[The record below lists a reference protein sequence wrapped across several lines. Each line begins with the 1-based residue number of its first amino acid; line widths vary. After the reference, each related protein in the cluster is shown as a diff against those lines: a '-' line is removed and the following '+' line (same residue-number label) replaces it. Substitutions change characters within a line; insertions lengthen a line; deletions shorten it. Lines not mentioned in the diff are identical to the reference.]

1 MISESQQDQSSIY
14 SAFVRDDDSV
24 SNASAMQL
32 FDVDD
37 VNCVKSLDLESLSV
51 SIPDKSEEQKTL
63 DLQWDTVLQ
72 EVSDGSKLKTDYK
85 VFITRPG

>member
-51 SIPDKSEEQKTL
+51 SIPDKSEE
-63 DLQWDTVLQ
+63 
-72 EVSDGSKLKTDYK
+72 
-85 VFITRPG
+85 

>member
-1 MISESQQDQSSIY
+1 VISESQQDQSSIY

-24 SNASAMQL
+24 SNTSAMQL

-37 VNCVKSLDLESLSV
+37 VNCVRSLDLESLSV